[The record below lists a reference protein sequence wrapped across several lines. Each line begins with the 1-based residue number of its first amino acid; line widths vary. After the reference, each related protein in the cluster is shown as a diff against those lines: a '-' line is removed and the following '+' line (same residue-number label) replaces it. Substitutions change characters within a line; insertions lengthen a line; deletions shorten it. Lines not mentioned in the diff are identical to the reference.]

1 MVEGQGHAD
10 VDETRLSPTE
20 QFYFNLY
27 TKHKQ
32 STALLLYTDVYFNGL
47 SLRFDE
53 VLEILKLAISAQP
66 IAHTGFETIQHGGST
81 ITPSVRRKILSTKQA
96 LDYNIVDKL
105 DDEMQSLDKCFGDFD
120 LSKHGP
126 VRFTFATKPFL
137 SIRFI
142 FHRVG
147 FDFRAAQLF
156 VEGFID
162 IMKIMG
168 KRKTIFD
175 LRCDHTRSAFQ
186 ALDRY
191 LTSNDSPLKQLWS
204 KQLLKRIRKSTF
216 STTKRNVKKF
226 NHRIHTAYLSFSS
239 FTSRKILYT
248 TICTKTTLL
257 CLVTSL
263 YQLLLSFYSRN
274 KYVTVTME
282 SDQRRLI
289 ADADAQ
295 NTVESMTNLIPIVS
309 TIPPKSTPLYS
320 FISGNEGIITEC
332 MSMAAFPYIQIEQLA
347 NKSSRKQLNRH
358 LVRNRCTETIR
369 QDTIQ
374 MTPIKEAGMFQ
385 ETCLN
390 FYYDHERDILKIQ
403 LQALMD
409 VYLLEETTSILQ
421 KFARML
427 RIVGRDERITINE
440 MKDYILKDKHFM
452 ILNDIFVKVG
462 DNGNSCKGNLALSD
476 NEETGTSL
484 IWTTENQTP
493 EFIPFKAISN
503 IHIITKEGGKALW
516 IKTARDEEHTFVF
529 TSENRVN
536 IWVKRLEEIV
546 NWGITHV

>member
-1 MVEGQGHAD
+1 MVEGQGHAT

-66 IAHTGFETIQHGGST
+66 IAHTGFEAIQDGGST
-81 ITPSVRRKILSTKQA
+81 VTPSVRRKILTTKQA

-105 DDEMQSLDKCFGDFD
+105 DDEMQSRDKCFGDFD

-126 VRFTFATKPFL
+126 VRFTFAAKPFL

-147 FDFRAAQLF
+147 FDFKAAQLF
-156 VEGFID
+156 VGGFID
-162 IMKIMG
+162 VMKIMG
-168 KRKTIFD
+168 KRKTISD
-175 LRCDHTRSAFQ
+175 LRCDHSRSAFQ

-191 LTSNDSPLKQLWS
+191 LTSNCSPLKQLWS
-204 KQLLKRIRKSTF
+204 KQLVKRIRKSTF

-226 NHRIHTAYLSFSS
+226 NHRFHTAYLSFST

-248 TICTKTTLL
+248 SMCSKTSLL
-257 CLVTSL
+257 CLITSL

-282 SDQRRLI
+282 SDQRSLI
-289 ADADAQ
+289 DDAQ
-295 NTVESMTNLIPIVS
+295 TTVESMTNLTPIVS
-309 TIPPKSTPLYS
+309 TIPSKNTSLYS
-320 FISGNEGIITEC
+320 FISDNEGVITEC
-332 MSMAAFPYIQIEQLA
+332 LSMTAFPFIQIEQLA
-347 NKSSRKQLNRH
+347 NKSSRKHLNRH
-358 LVRNRCTETIR
+358 LVRNRCTETVR
-369 QDTIQ
+369 LGTIQ
-374 MTPIKEAGMFQ
+374 MTPVKEVGMFQ

-390 FYYDHERDILKIQ
+390 FYYDHERDILQIQ
-403 LQALMD
+403 LQALLD
-409 VYLLEETTSILQ
+409 VYSLEETTCILH

-440 MKDYILKDKHFM
+440 MKDYILKDRHFM
-452 ILNDIFVKVG
+452 ILNDVFIKAG
-462 DNGNSCKGNLALSD
+462 NNGNSCQGNLALSD
-476 NEETGTSL
+476 SEETGTSL
-484 IWTTENQTP
+484 IWTTGNKTP

-503 IHIITKEGGKALW
+503 IHIITKDGGKALW
-516 IKTARDEEHTFVF
+516 IRTARDEEHTFVF
-529 TSENRVN
+529 TNEDRVN

-546 NWGITHV
+546 SWGITHV